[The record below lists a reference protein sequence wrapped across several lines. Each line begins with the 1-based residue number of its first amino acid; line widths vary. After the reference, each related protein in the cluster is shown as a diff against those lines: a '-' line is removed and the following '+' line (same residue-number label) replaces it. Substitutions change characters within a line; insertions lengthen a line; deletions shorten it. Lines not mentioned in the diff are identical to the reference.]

1 MGYRDYVLQFLKRG
15 KMIKM
20 KGQGLAV
27 PHMKLSPSSIARH
40 TGTVSRKMIIDKIN
54 GLPSQMRKLSIGKE
68 KKEELFIK
76 NYILI

>member
-27 PHMKLSPSSIARH
+27 PHMKLSPTSIARH
-40 TGTVSRKMIIDKIN
+40 TGTVS
-54 GLPSQMRKLSIGKE
+54 E
-68 KKEELFIK
+68 K
-76 NYILI
+76 